1 METACVKDATELAS
15 AKPLNKTARK
25 DRHGLNDRQRHF
37 AEKIEEGQTATAA
50 YFSSFPRCKSPS
62 TAQQEGSKLLKNP
75 MVCEYVQKLREAD
88 AAKLASERIASKE
101 ETLIFLTK
109 VIRTPAGQIGRNDPL
124 CQRFKDVVSDTST
137 TFEVRMPDKLR
148 AIERICKIMGWD
160 AAAKVEDVSK
170 PPPPSPEDLTKARA
184 TLRKWINFA
193 PRAEDFVGSE
203 VE

>member
-1 METACVKDATELAS
+1 
-15 AKPLNKTARK
+15 
-25 DRHGLNDRQRHF
+25 
-37 AEKIEEGQTATAA
+37 
-50 YFSSFPRCKSPS
+50 
-62 TAQQEGSKLLKNP
+62 

-88 AAKLASERIASKE
+88 EAKLTSERIASKE

-124 CQRFKDVVSDTST
+124 CQRFKEVVSETST

-160 AAAKVEDVSK
+160 AAPKVEDIPK
-170 PPPPSPEDLTKARA
+170 PPPRSPEDEAKVRA
-184 TLRKWINFA
+184 MLRKWVSFA